1 MRSSCR
7 KEFGVIQYEYVA
19 VKYKDYYEILGVSR
33 DAKKDEIRKAYRR
46 LARKHHPDVN
56 PGNKAAEEKFKD
68 LQEAYAVLSD
78 EEKRKRYD
86 QLGSNWNS
94 GADFAPPSGWENVRV
109 HFGGFGDSF
118 GREQAGG
125 AAGGSFSDF
134 FEVLFG
140 GGLGQQRGGRAE
152 RDFSMRGGDLEAE
165 IVLTVQEAHKGTQ
178 RVLTLQSVEACPTCG
193 GSGLKNRQVCPTC
206 LGASSVRRPRR
217 ITANIPAGVRDG
229 SVVRLPG
236 KGEAGTG
243 RGPAGDLLLRIK
255 LQPDPLFTVV
265 NDSDVQVEVPIA
277 PWEAALGTKV
287 RVPTLD
293 GSVEVTVPP
302 GAQGGQRLRLRGQ
315 GMSRRRGGRG
325 DAYVR
330 LNIVVPPKL
339 TPRER
344 ELFSQ
349 LAAESKFDP
358 RE

>member
-1 MRSSCR
+1 LTETLYSM
-7 KEFGVIQYEYVA
+7 A
-19 VKYKDYYEILGVSR
+19 VKYKDYYEILGVAR
-33 DAKKDEIRKAYRR
+33 DASKEEIKKAYRR
-46 LARKHHPDVN
+46 LARKYHPDVN
-56 PGNKAAEEKFKD
+56 PGKKEAEEKFKD
-68 LQEAYAVLSD
+68 LQEAHAVLSD
-78 EEKRKRYD
+78 AEKRKRYD
-86 QLGSNWNS
+86 QLGSNWNA
-94 GADFAPPSGWENVRV
+94 GADFTPPSGWENVRV
-109 HFGGFGDSF
+109 HFGGFGDAY
-118 GREQAGG
+118 GREPAGG
-125 AAGGSFSDF
+125 GGGGGGFSDF
-134 FEVLFG
+134 FEMLFG
-140 GGLGQQRGGRAE
+140 GGWAQPRGGRME

-165 IVLTVQEAHKGTQ
+165 ITLSVQEAHRGAQ
-178 RVLTLQSVEACPTCG
+178 RVLSLQSVEACPTCG

-236 KGEAGTG
+236 KGEPGTG

-255 LQPDPLFTVV
+255 LQPDPHFTVIDE
-265 NDSDVQVEVPIA
+265 NDVQVEVPIA
-277 PWEAALGTKV
+277 PWEAALGTKI

-293 GSVEVTVPP
+293 GHVDVTVPP

-315 GMSRRRGGRG
+315 GMNRRRGGRG

-330 LNIVVPPKL
+330 LKIVVPPKL